1 MCIRNSTLM
10 SAPQH
15 LTDKER
21 LVAVL
26 NHLLTTSSLTEKLMM
41 AETAASIAAEL
52 EDDEIEA
59 CKNIA
64 LAMTKLP
71 ETALRFTKP
80 DDL

>member
-1 MCIRNSTLM
+1 M
-10 SAPQH
+10 
-15 LTDKER
+15 
-21 LVAVL
+21 AVL
-26 NHLLTTSSLTEKLMM
+26 NHLLTTTSLTEKLMM
-41 AETAASIAAEL
+41 AETAASIATEL